1 MFFKKTMALLAA
13 VLIVVSSGAV
23 AVFAQEIEANR
34 PVLQEVTI
42 TERNQGPE
50 LTPEPEPAP
59 DPEPSNPPSP
69 PVPEPEPNP
78 ELTNPLSPP
87 VPKPK
92 PNPEPNPPSPPV
104 PDPEPKQ
111 EPTPQPE
118 PYRSTAPATNK
129 TTPATRRV
137 TNTNAATKRTDSS
150 SEAEA
155 SSSELTSA
163 LIPEDVSSD
172 LVSLPDVGSLVLSV
186 PNAMGSGTE
195 AASGQGNHWYG
206 VIAWVCIGVGVIIVL
221 VILVIGN
228 RRSPR
233 RRNSVGRKRYHRKPF
248 KSGKK
253 HLLDDRYYSNKYR
266 RR

>member
-50 LTPEPEPAP
+50 STPEPGSVTN
-59 DPEPSNPPSP
+59 SNS
-69 PVPEPEPNP
+69 N
-78 ELTNPLSPP
+78 TSLS
-87 VPKPK
+87 
-92 PNPEPNPPSPPV
+92 S
-104 PDPEPKQ
+104 
-111 EPTPQPE
+111 TPQSSSSSVSNSSAE
-118 PYRSTAPATNK
+118 SFSNNNSTSESGQNTDSNQHTATNHN
-129 TTPATRRV
+129 TNTAQAAPPATRRV
-137 TNTNAATKRTDSS
+137 TNTNAATKRTNSS

-155 SSSELTSA
+155 SSSELSST

-221 VILVIGN
+221 VILVVGN

>member
-50 LTPEPEPAP
+50 STPEPG
-59 DPEPSNPPSP
+59 S
-69 PVPEPEPNP
+69 
-78 ELTNPLSPP
+78 LTNSNTSLS
-87 VPKPK
+87 
-92 PNPEPNPPSPPV
+92 S
-104 PDPEPKQ
+104 
-111 EPTPQPE
+111 TPQSPSSSVSNSSE
-118 PYRSTAPATNK
+118 SFSNTNSTSESGQNTDPDQKHDGDSNQHTATNHN
-129 TTPATRRV
+129 TNTAQAAPPATRRA

-155 SSSELTSA
+155 SSSELSSA